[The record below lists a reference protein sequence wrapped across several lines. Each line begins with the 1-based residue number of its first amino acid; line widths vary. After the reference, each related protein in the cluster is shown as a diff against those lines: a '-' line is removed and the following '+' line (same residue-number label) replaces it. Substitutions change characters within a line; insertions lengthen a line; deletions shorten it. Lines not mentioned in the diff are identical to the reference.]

1 MTEIDH
7 LALAHREGLP
17 DALRILLQDYP
28 RETWQAHPNFGGLV
42 AFWLD
47 RHLMFR
53 RLDAMLTDAVQQAL
67 DRNNDPQNFARN
79 LSRFGGM
86 LLEQLH
92 GHHMIEDQ
100 HYFPLLV
107 QREPKLERGFDILD
121 RDHHALDPLLEDFAT
136 AANGAITGAPTGKGP
151 DAIAPLEREM
161 ARLSRLLDR
170 HLQDEEELVVPVIL
184 KFGPSGLD
192 G

>member
-121 RDHHALDPLLEDFAT
+121 RDHHALDPLLTDFAT
-136 AANGAITGAPTGKGP
+136 AANGAITGALAGKGP

>member
-67 DRNNDPQNFARN
+67 DRNN
-79 LSRFGGM
+79 
-86 LLEQLH
+86 
-92 GHHMIEDQ
+92 
-100 HYFPLLV
+100 
-107 QREPKLERGFDILD
+107 
-121 RDHHALDPLLEDFAT
+121 
-136 AANGAITGAPTGKGP
+136 
-151 DAIAPLEREM
+151 
-161 ARLSRLLDR
+161 
-170 HLQDEEELVVPVIL
+170 
-184 KFGPSGLD
+184 
-192 G
+192 

>member
-1 MTEIDH
+1 MTEDDV
-7 LALAHREGLP
+7 LALARRTGLP
-17 DALRILLQDYP
+17 DALRVLLEEYP
-28 RETWQAHPNFGGLV
+28 RDAWQAHPNFGGLV

-53 RLDAMLTDAVQQAL
+53 RLDAMLTDAVQTAL
-67 DRNNDPQNFARN
+67 DRKSDPQNFARN
-79 LSRFGGM
+79 VSRFGEM

-107 QREPKLERGFDILD
+107 QKAPVLERGFDILD
-121 RDHHALDPLLEDFAT
+121 RDHHALDPLLTEFAN
-136 AANGAITGAPTGKGP
+136 AANGAITGAMANKGP
-151 DAIAPLEREM
+151 DAIAPLERELT
-161 ARLSRLLDR
+161 RLSRLLDR